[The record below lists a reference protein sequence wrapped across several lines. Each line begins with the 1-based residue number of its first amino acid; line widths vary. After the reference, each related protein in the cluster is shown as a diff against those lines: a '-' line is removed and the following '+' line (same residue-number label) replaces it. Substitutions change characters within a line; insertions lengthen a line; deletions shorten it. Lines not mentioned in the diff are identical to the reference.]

1 MRPLPAASPAAP
13 GRSLGRSWTQARAY
27 LDPGERA
34 GRRRG
39 PAGGD
44 RRPAANASRRHAAP
58 TDAVVASDTHRE
70 GGRGGPAETG
80 VLDIQ
85 SPSTCGNVCTGGAA
99 SPKPAPAAKAAT
111 SRRLSGGARRFALRV
126 TPRRETRSPRASA
139 RALACVSLAGPCP
152 LARARSSAPMPRP
165 ARATKQPPA
174 GATAGTELSVP
185 CPLDTLPPFF
195 TTPQPPRLGSSV
207 LRLPPHRPFSPIPSL
222 PVSFVPASR
231 SPSLLLLSF
240 PPNSSSSA
248 FLSLSCK

>member
-111 SRRLSGGARRFALRV
+111 SSRV
-126 TPRRETRSPRASA
+126 RCWR
-139 RALACVSLAGPCP
+139 
-152 LARARSSAPMPRP
+152 
-165 ARATKQPPA
+165 
-174 GATAGTELSVP
+174 
-185 CPLDTLPPFF
+185 
-195 TTPQPPRLGSSV
+195 
-207 LRLPPHRPFSPIPSL
+207 
-222 PVSFVPASR
+222 
-231 SPSLLLLSF
+231 
-240 PPNSSSSA
+240 
-248 FLSLSCK
+248 